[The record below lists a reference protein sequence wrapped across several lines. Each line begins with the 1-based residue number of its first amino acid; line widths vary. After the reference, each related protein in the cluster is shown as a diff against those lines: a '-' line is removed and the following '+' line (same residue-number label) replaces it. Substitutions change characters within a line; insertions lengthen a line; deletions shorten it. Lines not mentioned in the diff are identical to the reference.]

1 MGDIKIPKKKYSK
14 PKRHWD
20 LALLMQELDIL
31 GKYGLRNKRELWKA
45 QSELSRIRKRARA
58 LLALPIEVRSA
69 RESELLASLNR
80 LALVGENATL
90 DDVLNLKVEDILERR
105 LQTIVYRKGLAKTP
119 LQARQMIVH
128 RHIVVGDRIVDVP
141 SYWVKRGE
149 DEKVAL
155 RTDSHLV
162 KVTPN

>member
-1 MGDIKIPKKKYSK
+1 MGDIKAPKKKYSK

-69 RESELLASLNR
+69 RESELLSSLNR

-90 DDVLNLKVEDILERR
+90 DDVLNLKVEDILGRR
-105 LQTIVYRKGLAKTP
+105 LQTIVYRKGLAKTT

-128 RHIVVGDRIVDVP
+128 RHIIVGDRIVDVP
-141 SYWVKRGE
+141 GYWVKRGE

-155 RTDSHLV
+155 SADSPLV
-162 KVTPN
+162 KVTPS